1 MAEITA
7 AAVKALRERT
17 GLPMMQCKKALQE
30 AGGDAD
36 KAVEVLKSQVGKLL
50 EKRGENATEEGRI
63 FVALKEDG
71 SEGAMVE
78 IQCESAPVAG
88 GEDFK
93 ALGEAMVSQLLN
105 GPGATSV
112 EELLSQPAPG
122 GSGTLQ
128 ELFEDTINKIREKF
142 VVARVVRM
150 EGPVGSYTHHDG
162 KTAVLFQAEGDAG
175 DGEVLRDVAMHIAAM
190 KPVVT
195 NVEDLDPETVK
206 AERER
211 LVEEAKATGK
221 PDNIIEKIVDGRM
234 KVFYRDDAGVLV
246 EQPFAKEES
255 KSVSQILAEKGLK
268 AKGFTLWVL
277 GN

>member
-93 ALGEAMVSQLLN
+93 ALGEAMVNQLLN
-105 GPGATSV
+105 GPGPRLRKSCSHSPHQVAAARSRSCSRTPSTRSVRSSSWPASSGWKVRSARTRTTTAKPRSSSRLKGTPVTAKSFVTSRCT
-112 EELLSQPAPG
+112 SP
-122 GSGTLQ
+122 
-128 ELFEDTINKIREKF
+128 R
-142 VVARVVRM
+142 
-150 EGPVGSYTHHDG
+150 
-162 KTAVLFQAEGDAG
+162 
-175 DGEVLRDVAMHIAAM
+175 
-190 KPVVT
+190 
-195 NVEDLDPETVK
+195 
-206 AERER
+206 
-211 LVEEAKATGK
+211 
-221 PDNIIEKIVDGRM
+221 
-234 KVFYRDDAGVLV
+234 
-246 EQPFAKEES
+246 
-255 KSVSQILAEKGLK
+255 
-268 AKGFTLWVL
+268 
-277 GN
+277 